1 MGIIMYDWFLSE
13 QRSIQET
20 HALLR
25 EHLTPVYVKNI
36 TKLVE
41 CSAAII
47 AENGTQARWNDHPNL
62 KSEIGDENLFLPHVT
77 DPPETITPAMAAR
90 YAERIWQW
98 RYDKCQTSISK
109 ANIHY
114 RINLLETSQDTIFTV
129 DSACRDYV
137 KHLQG
142 LQSHDN
148 GRPGAEKIFQQ
159 IDYWDH
165 ADADENA
172 NEQEW
177 ENRRKLWEELLAGFD
192 YDMNKLIDATVV
204 HMPPTLSA
212 IPL

>member
-1 MGIIMYDWFLSE
+1 
-13 QRSIQET
+13 
-20 HALLR
+20 
-25 EHLTPVYVKNI
+25 
-36 TKLVE
+36 
-41 CSAAII
+41 
-47 AENGTQARWNDHPNL
+47 
-62 KSEIGDENLFLPHVT
+62 
-77 DPPETITPAMAAR
+77 MAAR

-114 RINLLETSQDTIFTV
+114 RINLLETSQGTIFTV

>member
-1 MGIIMYDWFLSE
+1 MGIRMYDWFLSR

-20 HALLR
+20 HTLLR
-25 EHLTPVYVKNI
+25 EHLTPIYVKNI

-41 CSAAII
+41 CSAEII
-47 AENGTQARWNDHPNL
+47 AANDTQARWNDHPNL
-62 KSEIGDENLFLPHVT
+62 KSEIGDETLFLPHVT

-114 RINLLETSQDTIFTV
+114 RINLLETSQGTIFTV

-137 KHLQG
+137 KRLQE
-142 LQSHDN
+142 LQNHGN
-148 GRPGAEKIFQQ
+148 GRPGGKKIFQQ

-177 ENRRKLWEELLAGFD
+177 EHRRKLWEELLAGFD

-204 HMPPTLSA
+204 HMPPTLAA